1 MRVAFDEQ
9 IFLLQRYGGVSRYF
23 VELIRAIEALQEGV
37 HVELPF
43 STVCNQHALDA
54 WPDRFKPARGPLQPY
69 PQLAASA
76 VRARRRSS
84 GVDVVHHTFYS
95 ARYLRDYRQVP
106 KVVTI
111 HDMIPELLGER
122 GRFGNPHMA
131 KREYVRR
138 AASIICVS
146 ESARQDMV
154 ALYGEPNCPVSVI
167 HHGVDPSFAAGGPR
181 PTGFPERY
189 VLFVGRRGGYKESC
203 DGRARLPGRTGRGS
217 EPVRPRAPRG
227 RWNRRSGSAGAPRLG
242 ARAILCSGPV
252 DARWT
257 YESGSAWC
265 CASRHQGFALP
276 AVEASSRRCPPC
288 RSCSSPEAG
297 RIGGVVSSE
306 PGDAEGA
313 RRGHHLGP
321 RSLRRIQSFGLAAM
335 GKGRCKA
342 HSSPGAGAAQR
353 TWTVTAGWARA
364 GPGGQKERRPQAERQ
379 GQQLQTESRSMDA
392 RTIDRPA

>member
-189 VLFVGRRGGYKESC
+189 VLFVGRRGGYKDFVTVARAFRAVAAEDPSLSLAC
-203 DGRARLPGRTGRGS
+203 VGGGPLEPEELAALGAASGRASQHSLPDAAM
-217 EPVRPRAPRG
+217 P
-227 RWNRRSGSAGAPRLG
+227 GAYANAECLVLPSR
-242 ARAILCSGPV
+242 
-252 DARWT
+252 
-257 YESGSAWC
+257 YE
-265 CASRHQGFALP
+265 GFGLP
-276 AVEASSRRCPPC
+276 AVEALAAGVPAILARSS
-288 RSCSSPEAG
+288 SLPEV
-297 RIGGVVSSE
+297 GGSAALYFE

-313 RRGHHLGP
+313 AEAITRVLSLGAS
-321 RSLRRIQSFGLAAM
+321 RVGLVATGKDHAAQFTWA
-335 GKGRCKA
+335 R
-342 HSSPGAGAAQR
+342 AAQR
-353 TWTVTAGWARA
+353 TCTVY
-364 GPGGQKERRPQAERQ
+364 
-379 GQQLQTESRSMDA
+379 SRLG
-392 RTIDRPA
+392 